1 LSGRDE
7 IVKRISKEL
16 DSAGMIYCKHL
27 KSLLEMIRGKRLILL
42 LALVLVG
49 ALLLSSVPAWARE
62 NPGQVRSLTQARQAL
77 EQVLLPL
84 AGTGF
89 VGIAQSESD
98 GEVIVF
104 VEDEQ
109 SKEKVPHSFEG
120 YGVRT
125 EVTGKIQVFSNQV
138 VECLTDVS
146 EERRAEVRPLVG
158 GTSLSAYVTKGEL
171 IYGYAGTLGMVTYDD
186 KILSNAHV
194 IAMNP
199 GTGEFLDVGTSI
211 IQPGTADGG
220 RPPEQQVG
228 ELDAYIPIDFDPD
241 AENYADA
248 AIGSIDVGIGGSA
261 GEQFSEEGNY
271 WIEGWTGVSIGDTL
285 RKSGRT
291 TGVTMGEV
299 THTNVSV
306 VVGYDDKSAYFVDQ
320 IVVAQDNWSFAA
332 PGDSGSGVD
341 KGGEFVGLIFA
352 GSEEFV
358 VICKAEHIIA
368 GLGIAVE
375 PLEGEYSLVSSS
387 TAGGSVISPGEGRF
401 FYDTDEVVD
410 LVAAPEE
417 HYRFVEW
424 TGDVATVGNVT
435 AAGTTIT
442 MNGNYEVTANF
453 ELEEAWC
460 GLAISSTSGGS
471 VTAPGE
477 GTFVYETGT
486 EVELVAAPEEHY
498 QFAEWTGDVGSIDDI
513 YSASTNI
520 TMNDFYSIMGSFE
533 LEEGWHSLTVSSTDG
548 GSVSAPGEGIFVYAA
563 NTTVDLVAMPEESY
577 EFVKWTGNVSAIAD
591 VYASSTTIAMNA
603 SYSITANF
611 DVWHP
616 APSAVLGISSTSGG
630 QVTDPGEGTFV
641 YPLGTPVDLVAE
653 PGEGYFFHSWS
664 GDVAAMADVN
674 DATTMITMYSSY
686 SIRANFVRPGP
697 CFIATAA
704 YGSPMADEIGVL
716 RQFRDQYL
724 LTNAVGRAF
733 VGLYYRISPPIAE
746 FITEHPELKPM
757 VRAALAPTV
766 AMSTLAVNLPAVQKL
781 VAVALLLLAVALAA
795 WAIKRRVRGGEQI

>member
-1 LSGRDE
+1 
-7 IVKRISKEL
+7 
-16 DSAGMIYCKHL
+16 MIYCKHL

-261 GEQFSEEGNY
+261 GEQFL
-271 WIEGWTGVSIGDTL
+271 D
-285 RKSGRT
+285 
-291 TGVTMGEV
+291 
-299 THTNVSV
+299 
-306 VVGYDDKSAYFVDQ
+306 
-320 IVVAQDNWSFAA
+320 
-332 PGDSGSGVD
+332 
-341 KGGEFVGLIFA
+341 
-352 GSEEFV
+352 
-358 VICKAEHIIA
+358 
-368 GLGIAVE
+368 
-375 PLEGEYSLVSSS
+375 
-387 TAGGSVISPGEGRF
+387 
-401 FYDTDEVVD
+401 
-410 LVAAPEE
+410 
-417 HYRFVEW
+417 
-424 TGDVATVGNVT
+424 
-435 AAGTTIT
+435 
-442 MNGNYEVTANF
+442 
-453 ELEEAWC
+453 
-460 GLAISSTSGGS
+460 
-471 VTAPGE
+471 
-477 GTFVYETGT
+477 
-486 EVELVAAPEEHY
+486 
-498 QFAEWTGDVGSIDDI
+498 
-513 YSASTNI
+513 
-520 TMNDFYSIMGSFE
+520 
-533 LEEGWHSLTVSSTDG
+533 
-548 GSVSAPGEGIFVYAA
+548 
-563 NTTVDLVAMPEESY
+563 
-577 EFVKWTGNVSAIAD
+577 
-591 VYASSTTIAMNA
+591 
-603 SYSITANF
+603 
-611 DVWHP
+611 
-616 APSAVLGISSTSGG
+616 
-630 QVTDPGEGTFV
+630 
-641 YPLGTPVDLVAE
+641 
-653 PGEGYFFHSWS
+653 
-664 GDVAAMADVN
+664 
-674 DATTMITMYSSY
+674 
-686 SIRANFVRPGP
+686 
-697 CFIATAA
+697 
-704 YGSPMADEIGVL
+704 
-716 RQFRDQYL
+716 
-724 LTNAVGRAF
+724 
-733 VGLYYRISPPIAE
+733 
-746 FITEHPELKPM
+746 
-757 VRAALAPTV
+757 
-766 AMSTLAVNLPAVQKL
+766 
-781 VAVALLLLAVALAA
+781 
-795 WAIKRRVRGGEQI
+795 

>member
-1 LSGRDE
+1 MS
-7 IVKRISKEL
+7 
-16 DSAGMIYCKHL
+16 
-27 KSLLEMIRGKRLILL
+27 
-42 LALVLVG
+42 ALVD
-49 ALLLSSVPAWARE
+49 
-62 NPGQVRSLTQARQAL
+62 
-77 EQVLLPL
+77 PL
-84 AGTGF
+84 A
-89 VGIAQSESD
+89 
-98 GEVIVF
+98 
-104 VEDEQ
+104 
-109 SKEKVPHSFEG
+109 
-120 YGVRT
+120 
-125 EVTGKIQVFSNQV
+125 SN
-138 VECLTDVS
+138 S
-146 EERRAEVRPLVG
+146 
-158 GTSLSAYVTKGEL
+158 
-171 IYGYAGTLGMVTYDD
+171 
-186 KILSNAHV
+186 
-194 IAMNP
+194 
-199 GTGEFLDVGTSI
+199 
-211 IQPGTADGG
+211 
-220 RPPEQQVG
+220 
-228 ELDAYIPIDFDPD
+228 
-241 AENYADA
+241 
-248 AIGSIDVGIGGSA
+248 
-261 GEQFSEEGNY
+261 

>member
-1 LSGRDE
+1 
-7 IVKRISKEL
+7 
-16 DSAGMIYCKHL
+16 MIYCKHL

-299 THTNVSV
+299 TLCRGWLRRQVSLFC
-306 VVGYDDKSAYFVDQ
+306 GPDC
-320 IVVAQDNWSFAA
+320 
-332 PGDSGSGVD
+332 SG
-341 KGGEFVGLIFA
+341 
-352 GSEEFV
+352 
-358 VICKAEHIIA
+358 
-368 GLGIAVE
+368 
-375 PLEGEYSLVSSS
+375 PRQLVFRS
-387 TAGGSVISPGEGRF
+387 TGRF
-401 FYDTDEVVD
+401 
-410 LVAAPEE
+410 
-417 HYRFVEW
+417 RFR
-424 TGDVATVGNVT
+424 
-435 AAGTTIT
+435 
-442 MNGNYEVTANF
+442 
-453 ELEEAWC
+453 
-460 GLAISSTSGGS
+460 
-471 VTAPGE
+471 
-477 GTFVYETGT
+477 
-486 EVELVAAPEEHY
+486 
-498 QFAEWTGDVGSIDDI
+498 
-513 YSASTNI
+513 
-520 TMNDFYSIMGSFE
+520 
-533 LEEGWHSLTVSSTDG
+533 
-548 GSVSAPGEGIFVYAA
+548 
-563 NTTVDLVAMPEESY
+563 
-577 EFVKWTGNVSAIAD
+577 
-591 VYASSTTIAMNA
+591 
-603 SYSITANF
+603 
-611 DVWHP
+611 
-616 APSAVLGISSTSGG
+616 GG
-630 QVTDPGEGTFV
+630 QGWGVCGTDFCR
-641 YPLGTPVDLVAE
+641 L
-653 PGEGYFFHSWS
+653 
-664 GDVAAMADVN
+664 
-674 DATTMITMYSSY
+674 
-686 SIRANFVRPGP
+686 R
-697 CFIATAA
+697 
-704 YGSPMADEIGVL
+704 GVCGHL
-716 RQFRDQYL
+716 Q
-724 LTNAVGRAF
+724 
-733 VGLYYRISPPIAE
+733 
-746 FITEHPELKPM
+746 
-757 VRAALAPTV
+757 
-766 AMSTLAVNLPAVQKL
+766 
-781 VAVALLLLAVALAA
+781 
-795 WAIKRRVRGGEQI
+795 GGAHYCWTRYCC